1 MMTFIEF
8 IIILFVLTMLS
19 LFVLITWTEAY
30 NRGFKD
36 GAIECGKRILPVV
49 QELADRLKKYE
60 EASK

>member
-1 MMTFIEF
+1 MTFTEF
-8 IIILFVLTMLS
+8 IIILFVLGMLS
-19 LFVLITWTEAY
+19 LFVWITWTEAY

-36 GAIECGKRILPVV
+36 GAIECGERILPVV